1 MSKTELQRR
10 KNVYMMDIIIKHLN
24 DENQLERWLMCGVA
38 DGDIEEGE
46 TNIFDSIIDWY
57 VEEENYK
64 ELVDLFLNIL
74 GDAMD
79 DNDGEWKGL
88 FYN

>member
-10 KNVYMMDIIIKHLN
+10 KNVYAMEMIMRHLN
-24 DENQLERWLMCGVA
+24 DECQLDRWLMCGVA
-38 DGDIEEGE
+38 DGDIDED
-46 TNIFDSIIDWY
+46 TNLLDSIFDWY
-57 VEEENYK
+57 VEEENYN
-64 ELVDLFLNIL
+64 ELAHLFLNIL
-74 GDAMD
+74 GDATD